1 MGSLPLILK
10 SPLPFTTLILDL
22 NDVLCFRSAEDLD
35 GSPVPPPLLR
45 LLVDSP
51 DWHKYERGGQTR
63 ETCYDHLADKFQ
75 LDQRDLWWA
84 FRTWKNTATYNRKL
98 LEAIAQLKEA
108 AAAAATTTN
117 KGGPGSPNPDT
128 ADRLRVLLAVNVAE
142 EDWEEHLKDEVEG
155 WDVFDQ
161 VFLSCYVG
169 ARKPTKAFW
178 RRVLD
183 GATGGIRSRS
193 LPRSSASTRG
203 RSTAWR
209 RGCRGAALRDIWR
222 PRGTGEAWLREHA
235 REMWSTTSTG
245 VLVKEQYSQLL
256 LKEITTDWSLSTI
269 ASGTHKRWNVFLD
282 HEPRL
287 TTANYPDDLHTTALS
302 LHTTVLGLYDVHP
315 PIDPAYHTLDQML
328 MYIRDDGLFY
338 TYFDKNRPRI
348 DPIVSANILRTFYTC
363 WRGDQV
369 RPTLDAVLALV
380 QTRAYDFAMRYY
392 MHPDWFFYYLS
403 DLCLRHPWTDE
414 LADLRRLLRERLVE
428 RFGGGGGN
436 SRWDNDALAA
446 SLRLIA
452 AHNLGMECSP
462 RDVETVTRTQQRD
475 GSWSE
480 EPWVFRVC
488 CQGAGARK
496 SPSGDPLEEQLGA
509 TAEDAGDRTGY
520 RR

>member
-22 NDVLCFRSAEDLD
+22 NDVLCFRLAEDLD
-35 GSPVPPPLLR
+35 GSP

-51 DWHKYERGGQTR
+51 DWHNYERGGQTR

-84 FRTWKNTATYNRKL
+84 FPTWKNTAAYNRKL
-98 LEAIAQLKEA
+98 LEAIAELKEA
-108 AAAAATTTN
+108 AAAAAITTN
-117 KGGPGSPNPDT
+117 KGGPGSPNTDT
-128 ADRLRVLLAVNVAE
+128 AGRLHVLLAANVAE
-142 EDWEEHLKDEVEG
+142 EDWEEHLRDEVEG

-178 RRVLD
+178 RLVLD

-193 LPRSSASTRG
+193 PAEIVCVDARPEH
-203 RSTAWR
+203 
-209 RGCRGAALRDIWR
+209 CVAARLWGMHAIQLGNDLGNDPTDQVVARLCEIFGDPLAR
-222 PRGTGEAWLREHA
+222 GEAWLREHA

-348 DPIVSANILRTFYTC
+348 DPIVSANILRTFYSAATSSAA
-363 WRGDQV
+363 Q
-369 RPTLDAVLALV
+369 
-380 QTRAYDFAMRYY
+380 
-392 MHPDWFFYYLS
+392 
-403 DLCLRHPWTDE
+403 
-414 LADLRRLLRERLVE
+414 
-428 RFGGGGGN
+428 GGGGGGTGT
-436 SRWDNDALAA
+436 RWDNDALAA

-462 RDVETVTRTQQRD
+462 RDVETVTRAQQRD

-480 EPWVFRVC
+480 EPWVFRYGSGVLL
-488 CQGAGARK
+488 GNAGLVTACAVRGLELARAHRATRSRSSSAPPPRTPVIVPDIVVS
-496 SPSGDPLEEQLGA
+496 SPTPDLLSSRG
-509 TAEDAGDRTGY
+509 R
-520 RR
+520 